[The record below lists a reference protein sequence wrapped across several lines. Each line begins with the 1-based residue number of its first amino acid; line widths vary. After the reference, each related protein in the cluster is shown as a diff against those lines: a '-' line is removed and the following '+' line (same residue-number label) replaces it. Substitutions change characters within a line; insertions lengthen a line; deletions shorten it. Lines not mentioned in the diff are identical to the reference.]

1 MLGDKAKDKES
12 NVVMLKSEDAQGNE
26 VNGVIVHL
34 VKGQSLMVRK
44 LFPTFLEISHF
55 TLMHT
60 RGKTLILSR
69 HRVSKGDSKSC
80 CITLFRGCSN
90 VSQF

>member
-44 LFPTFLEISHF
+44 LFPKFLEISPF
-55 TLMHT
+55 TFYAH
-60 RGKTLILSR
+60 S
-69 HRVSKGDSKSC
+69 
-80 CITLFRGCSN
+80 
-90 VSQF
+90 